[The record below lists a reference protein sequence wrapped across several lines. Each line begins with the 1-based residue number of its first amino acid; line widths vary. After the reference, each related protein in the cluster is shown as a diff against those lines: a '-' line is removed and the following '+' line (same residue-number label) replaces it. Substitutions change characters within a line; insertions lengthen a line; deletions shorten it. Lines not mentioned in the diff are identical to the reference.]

1 MEHSGAIAHAAA
13 VLARTALKLR
23 AGEHLVIVEDS
34 ESQNVGA
41 AIADAADAIGAWVKR
56 VRLDRLGARPHR
68 LAPEP
73 LIDVLR
79 AANASVF
86 TARALHQE
94 AAMRQAVLHVVRE
107 RGLRHAHMPGIS
119 DLGFAAAVRLDYDAL
134 RRVGET
140 MLAMLAP
147 ARTIVAESDAG
158 TSLYITL
165 GAESHWFAQ
174 LGALEPGDWGN
185 FPAGALYASP
195 ADVSGVF
202 VADASLGEFF
212 GMREGLLARKA
223 ARLLIERGR
232 VVAVEAPNAPELRR
246 DLESML
252 GFAANSDR
260 VGLVAIGVNYGIE
273 RPTGDASVD
282 QNLPGL
288 HLGIGDPAGRAS
300 GATWR
305 AQTCFAACA
314 SSSRVIV
321 DGVEVIR
328 AASLVGPT
336 APQAAPLRRRD
347 SGVRPAS

>member
-1 MEHSGAIAHAAA
+1 LDHSGVLAHAAL
-13 VLARTALKLR
+13 VLARTALKVR
-23 AGEHLVIVEDS
+23 AGERVIIVEDA
-34 ESQNVGA
+34 ESQTVGG
-41 AIADAADAIGAWVKR
+41 AIADAADTMGAWVKR
-56 VRLDRLGARPHR
+56 VRLERLGARPHR

-73 LIDVLR
+73 LVELLGG
-79 AANASVF
+79 ANASVF
-86 TARALHQE
+86 VARALHQE
-94 AAMRQAVLHVVRE
+94 AAMRHALLHLVRE

-119 DLGFAAAVRLDYDAL
+119 DVGFAAAVRIDFNAL

-140 MLAMLAP
+140 MLALLAP

-158 TSLYITL
+158 TSLRISL
-165 GAESHWFAQ
+165 GGGSHWFAQ
-174 LGALEPGDWGN
+174 LGALEPGEWGS

-195 ADVSGVF
+195 ADINGVF
-202 VADASLGEFF
+202 VADASFGEFF
-212 GMREGLLARKA
+212 GVREGLLARKA

-232 VVAVEAPNAPELRR
+232 VVAVEAPNAPDLRR
-246 DLESML
+246 DLEAML

-273 RPTGDASVD
+273 RSTGDASVD

-314 SSSRVIV
+314 SSTRVIV

-328 AASLVGPT
+328 GASLVGPT
-336 APQAAPLRRRD
+336 SPHASSPPRRRD
-347 SGVRPAS
+347 SGTRSL